1 MLKNLKN
8 KNLSANLA
16 SNKALQAM
24 LGEEEEAFE
33 QETNFG
39 LTADTYGDNAETD
52 NADTFG
58 DEFEAAD
65 TPDAADN
72 EFESG
77 TGEDDWES
85 EEDDLLVL
93 RVIKR
98 EARLSKGEY
107 PARIGT
113 VAAEKMSGKDGSNW
127 VKVTLPFEIRTTS
140 GMVTVPFI
148 ASMSLSPKGRFYPV
162 IKGIL
167 GHEPQVGINLRELQ
181 GVQVMVQ
188 IDHRVDDQGSVWE
201 EVKRVKRVS

>member
-33 QETNFG
+33 QETSAA
-39 LTADTYGDNAETD
+39 LTEDDAEADD
-52 NADTFG
+52 ADDFG
-58 DEFEAAD
+58 DEFEEED

-72 EFESG
+72 EFESDAG
-77 TGEDDWES
+77 DDEWES

-93 RVIKR
+93 KVNKR

-113 VAAEKMSGKDGSNW
+113 VAAEKMSGKNGSSW
-127 VKVTLPFEIRTTS
+127 VKVTLPFEIKTTD
-140 GMVTVPFI
+140 GIVIVPFI
-148 ASMSLSPKGRFYPV
+148 ASKSLSPKGRFYPV

-167 GHEPQVGINLRELQ
+167 GHEPQAGINLRELK
-181 GVQVMVQ
+181 GIQVRVQ